1 MSANIYGLL
10 LVLLIFGGLSLLNL
24 LGYLL
29 YLCYQKYKNY
39 KKINC
44 DHQPFLSEC

>member
-10 LVLLIFGGLSLLNL
+10 LVLLFFGGLSLLNL

-29 YLCYQKYKNY
+29 YLCYKKYKNY

-44 DHQPFLSEC
+44 ENQPFLSEC

>member
-24 LGYLL
+24 LGYLF
-29 YLCYQKYKNY
+29 YLCYKKYKNY
-39 KKINC
+39 KIINC